1 MRLTNSQDRQHIVS
15 AASDNMNGIMSL
27 LPVLRTGEAIIVG
40 ESVPLPMRTLV
51 RLPELKP
58 DSLDPVLVSN
68 KEAGGWDKKREK
80 PNYGELV
87 QVWPSQNPRPRL
99 KPNAFSETKEET
111 RLQRTPVVSSNIAS
125 IGYDKNT
132 ATLEVEFLNSSVYH
146 YFDVP
151 ESAHYELLSAPSVG
165 SFLAANIKGHYRYAR
180 A

>member
-51 RLPELKP
+51 RLPVLKP
-58 DSLDPVLVSN
+58 DSLDPVLVDSQ
-68 KEAGGWDKKREK
+68 EAGGWDKEREGS
-80 PNYGELV
+80 NYAEVV
-87 QVWPSQNPRPRL
+87 QAWRSQNPRPTMRI
-99 KPNAFSETKEET
+99 KETKLH
-111 RLQRTPVVSSNIAS
+111 RIPVVSSNVQS
-125 IGYDKNT
+125 VGYDGPT
-132 ATLEVEFLNSSVYH
+132 TVLEVEFTNGSVYQ

-151 ESAHYELLSAPSVG
+151 QITYDALLSAPSVG
-165 SFLAANIKGHYRYAR
+165 SFLAANIKGHFRYAR